1 MRVVKHLSE
10 DIQVSHI
17 QQDLEWFIDVL
28 NARLKHYFGENPTF
42 SIETIAPPQLSGEP
56 TIYSNFIAHYELPVA
71 ERLVLILALIPHL
84 QPQILDVFF
93 TKNEKFDRGFTEFG
107 GVKGQFYSGF
117 VPTGETAMF
126 LLAGNDLQERLRFS
140 MIFDEDHVFAQHKL
154 LWLHNPHPDE
164 PFMSGV
170 LTLAEEFVDSFS
182 VGKVRKPKYSV
193 DFPAQRIT
201 TSLTWKDLVL
211 DNHTMEQVSEIQA
224 WVEHGDTLLRD
235 WGFANRLKPGY
246 KSLFYGPSG
255 TGKTLTATLI
265 GKYTGRDVYR
275 IDLSMMVSKYI
286 GETEKNLAKVF
297 DRAANKKWIL
307 FFDEADALFGKRTNV
322 GDSHD
327 RYANQEV
334 SFLLQKIEDHNG
346 LVILATNLKS
356 NIDDAFTRRFQ
367 SIVPFPMPK
376 SNERFQLW
384 KKSIPEQCKLD
395 KSVNLKKIAEQY
407 ELAGGA
413 IINAVRYAALMT
425 IRNKSEVI
433 SEKLLHTGVLKEFQK
448 EGKTL

>member
-1 MRVVKHLSE
+1 MRVVKGISDSPALH
-10 DIQVSHI
+10 V

-28 NARLKHYFGENPTF
+28 NARFKHYFGENPSF
-42 SIETIAPPQLSGEP
+42 DIETIAPPVLNGEP
-56 TIYSNFIAHYELPVA
+56 SIYSNFIAHYSLPIP
-71 ERLVLILALIPHL
+71 ERLVLILSLIPHL

-93 TKNEKFDRGFTEFG
+93 TKNTNYDRGYTEFG

-126 LLAGNDLQERLRFS
+126 LLAGNDLKDRLRYS
-140 MIFDEDHVFAQHKL
+140 MIFDEDHLFAQHKI
-154 LWLHNPHPDE
+154 LWLHNPHADE
-164 PFMSGV
+164 PFMSG
-170 LTLAEEFVDSFS
+170 TLHLSDEFIDSFS

-201 TSLTWKDLVL
+201 TALTWKDLVL
-211 DNHTMEQVSEIQA
+211 DSHTMEQVSEIQA
-224 WVEHGDTLLRD
+224 WVEHGETLLHE
-235 WGFANRLKPGY
+235 WGFAKKLKPGY

-265 GKYTGRDVYR
+265 GKSTKRDVYR

-297 DRAANKKWIL
+297 DRAANKNWIL

-334 SFLLQKIEDHNG
+334 SFLLQKIEDHDG

-356 NIDDAFTRRFQ
+356 NIDEAFTRRFQ

-376 SNERFQLW
+376 SNERYQLW
-384 KKSIPEQCKLD
+384 KKSIPEQCKLGTT
-395 KSVNLKKIAEQY
+395 VNLKKIAEQY

-425 IRNKSEVI
+425 IRNKSDVI
-433 SEKLLHTGVLKEFQK
+433 DEKLLHAGVLKEFQK
-448 EGKTL
+448 EGKTI